1 MSTKVYLV
9 TGNPQKVKIAKAA
22 LAPFKIKVGQLELET
37 PEIQSFDVEEVAKY
51 SVKYA
56 AEKTGK
62 AVIKGDFGMHIEALN
77 GFPGPFVKFIN
88 KWLTAEKFIRLYQE
102 EANKKAYFI
111 DALGYCEPKKEPV
124 CFVTKTY
131 GNLLTA
137 PQGDNGNMVDS
148 LFIPDGFQKTIA
160 SLSEEEMIKLW
171 SNDRYTQLAHY
182 LEKLRDKIN

>member
-1 MSTKVYLV
+1 MAAKVYLV

-22 LAPFKIKVGQLELET
+22 LAPFKIEVEQLELET

-56 AEKTGK
+56 AEKAGK
-62 AVIKGDFGMHIEALN
+62 PVIKGDFGMHIEALN

-88 KWLTAEKFIRLYQE
+88 KWLTAEKFIRLYQDE
-102 EANKKAYFI
+102 TNKRAYFI
-111 DALGYCEPKKEPV
+111 DALGYCEPKNEPV

-131 GNLLTA
+131 GNLITV
-137 PQGDNGNMVDS
+137 PRGNNGNMVDS
-148 LFIPDGFQKTIA
+148 LFIPDDLQKTIA
-160 SLSEEEMIKLW
+160 FLSEEETIKLW

-182 LEKLRDKIN
+182 LENCEAK